1 MHSPSD
7 AGIDSG
13 SGIHPLLSPR
23 RIKKLGF
30 GENCLHLLS
39 SSRHIRIV
47 FCCLLASWLIPH
59 LRSMSSKIHPL
70 LWHSFVIRGK
80 TLFCKIFLSRAISS
94 KVELTN
100 KRIYFDYNLGVS
112 SGTANLITYVAK
124 QRGRTYR
131 FYHDY
136 SFHRK
141 YFSVT
146 NFITNR
152 GSLLGLDYIYSEICN
167 SDGID
172 PLDYEA
178 IEKADCIYK
187 AAATVAKT
195 GKVHYFDKSDFKKDD
210 YTVLKA
216 CCALPAAS
224 RSVKF
229 NGVRYFDGGVANP
242 VPYKKAFE
250 DGCDKIVVVLYYPK
264 DYRKPPMSSLAK
276 ILLAKYPEVVKGTM
290 TTNER
295 YNADVDA
302 LIELEKQGKLFVI
315 RPQEPV
321 KVKRMEKDVQK
332 LKELYEIGRKIG
344 EEMLRPMT
352 EYLGS

>member
-1 MHSPSD
+1 MI
-7 AGIDSG
+7 GIVDVGGGMKGIYSSG
-13 SGIHPLLSPR
+13 LYDYLMDKG
-23 RIKKLGF
+23 
-30 GENCLHLLS
+30 
-39 SSRHIRIV
+39 
-47 FCCLLASWLIPH
+47 
-59 LRSMSSKIHPL
+59 
-70 LWHSFVIRGK
+70 
-80 TLFCKIFLSRAISS
+80 
-94 KVELTN
+94 
-100 KRIYFDYNLGVS
+100 IYFDYNLGVS
-112 SGTANLITYVAK
+112 SGTANLITYIAK

-146 NFITNR
+146 NLITNR

-178 IEKADCIYK
+178 IEKADCIYR

-229 NGVRYFDGGVANP
+229 NGVRYFDGGVSNP

-264 DYRKPPMSSLAK
+264 NYRKPPMSSLAK
-276 ILLAKYPEVVKGTM
+276 ILLAKYPEIVKGTM

-302 LIELEKQGKLFVI
+302 LIELEKQGKVFIVAPEELSEI
-315 RPQEPV
+315 KTLTR
-321 KVKRMEKDVQK
+321 D
-332 LKELYEIGRKIG
+332 KELFEKMYQAGYKDGKKI
-344 EEMLRPMT
+344 EDFLKSENAVK
-352 EYLGS
+352 